1 MPRITQSPHQPL
13 ERPPDLFALLGLC
26 GIRDFTGSLAAAYW
40 CPLCKGRP
48 RDPASGQNARARIET
63 LKIHLNVH
71 NEVIVR
77 CHNCGLAGT
86 ALELLRSHSK
96 VTWEMIAGSLKDA
109 RVFGTDPAPEDWI
122 QRAKQWEKF
131 SIMFEK
137 SKAWY
142 RRMARNGQIE
152 EFAFGEV
159 GMSSATELER
169 NLPGVKL
176 VNRWGKG
183 AMLTVHL
190 HRSLIGLPTHIL
202 IRTKKTNRPVA
213 SYVFQPQEE
222 PLDLVF
228 PEFALYHDWSGELI
242 VFTDLGMSGDLQEAL
257 AQHPS
262 GVAPP
267 LAWIAGCRGDLVDEV
282 SFRAIRYLPAEHEG
296 PELALAFAQPGV
308 EVRVDS
314 EDAVERTA
322 DDIISR
328 SQGRSNTIAYLHT
341 VLQKPWITP
350 HVASRL
356 SEAVSLR
363 LGSSASVLIANS
375 GATDRVLPCTI
386 RGTTYLCRN
395 GIYVKRQGK
404 EDWKPCT
411 NFSLRI
417 EESIL
422 KKDREV
428 AHRLLLQ
435 MDGKTANFTVLSREL
450 QNGRLLLEQA
460 EAAAIEHGF
469 TDLPRVMEP
478 GDIKR
483 LPQIVQATQLK
494 PALHTEQ
501 PPFLGFDSGRF
512 HGPNFTTTSRGV
524 QFRPFHPA
532 ADARWI
538 LSENPWEPQDDHLA
552 CRANELAAWLTSLE
566 PLDRHMASVII
577 HAALA
582 WLQRGSRGLPS
593 FLILPSAAHLELLGA
608 LTGLVPI
615 EVGRGP
621 KVQLGVPRLMRS
633 SYWKFDQ
640 FEKHGRIVAAIE
652 DFHRRTNPQIPI
664 VLHKWSGTSVPCPPS
679 GILALLTHS
688 ILGTT
693 EPQSAVIRLISLVEC
708 TELRRG
714 IRPGLYAAAE
724 HYADA
729 GRYLDTFLS
738 AARRLPD
745 LENYVIRRSKKTYLK
760 RAVVN
765 RLNGEFS
772 FRFRETRLI
781 DELRQ
786 RYPLPQPVRYGRDQT
801 PAFRLPPE
809 VIVP

>member
-1 MPRITQSPHQPL
+1 MR
-13 ERPPDLFALLGLC
+13 LC
-26 GIRDFTGSLAAAYW
+26 GVRDFNGSLGAAHR

-63 LKIHLNVH
+63 LKIHLNVR

-77 CHNCGLAGT
+77 CHNCGLTGT
-86 ALELLRSHSK
+86 AMELLRAHTK
-96 VTWEMIAGSLKDA
+96 DTWEVIAGNLQEA
-109 RVFGTDPAPEDWI
+109 RVFGTDPVPEDWI
-122 QRAKQWEKF
+122 ERAKQWEKF

-159 GMSSATELER
+159 GMSSAAELER

-190 HRSLIGLPTHIL
+190 HRSLLGLASHVL
-202 IRTKKTNRPVA
+202 IRKKKTNRPVA
-213 SYVFQPQEE
+213 SFVFHPPE
-222 PLDLVF
+222 PLHLMV
-228 PEFALYHDWSGELI
+228 PDWSLYRDWSEELT
-242 VFTDLGMSGDLQEAL
+242 VFTDLSMAGSLHEVHTK
-257 AQHPS
+257 HPS
-262 GVAPP
+262 GIAPP
-267 LAWIAGCRGDLVDEV
+267 LAWIADCRGPLIDEIPCRTV
-282 SFRAIRYLPAEHEG
+282 RYLPGEHEG
-296 PELALAFAQPGV
+296 AEFALAFAQPGV
-308 EVRVDS
+308 EVLVGT
-314 EDAVERTA
+314 EDAVARTA

-328 SQGRSNTIAYLHT
+328 TQGRSNTIAYLHT

-350 HVASRL
+350 HVANRL
-356 SEAVSLR
+356 SEAVATR
-363 LGSSASVLIANS
+363 MGRSATTIIARS

-404 EDWKPCT
+404 EDWKPCS

-435 MDGKTANFTVLSREL
+435 MNGKTANFTVLSREL

-460 EAAAIEHGF
+460 TAAAIEHGF
-469 TDLPRVMEP
+469 SDLPRVMEP
-478 GDIKR
+478 GDIKC
-483 LPQIVQATQLK
+483 LPHIVQATQLK
-494 PALHTEQ
+494 PALCTAQ
-501 PPFLGFDSGRF
+501 PPFLGFDRGRF
-512 HGPNFTTTSRGV
+512 HGPNFTATSRGV
-524 QFRPFHPA
+524 QFRPYHSA

-538 LSENPWEPQDDHLA
+538 LPETPWEPQNDHLT
-552 CRANELAAWLTSLE
+552 CRANELAAWLKSLE
-566 PLDRHMASVII
+566 PVDRHMASVII

-582 WLQRGSRGLPS
+582 WLQRGSRSLPS
-593 FLILPSAAHLELLGA
+593 YLILPSELHLKLLGEI
-608 LTGLVPI
+608 TGLVPI

-633 SYWKFDQ
+633 SYWRPDQ

-652 DFHRRTNPQIPI
+652 DLHRRTNPLIPI
-664 VLHKWSGTSVPCPPS
+664 VLHNWTGNSVPSPPS
-679 GILALLTHS
+679 GILALLTHCV
-688 ILGTT
+688 LGTT
-693 EPQSAVIRLISLVEC
+693 ETLSAVIRLLSLVEC

-714 IRPGLYAAAE
+714 IQPGLYAAAE

-738 AARRLPD
+738 AARMLPD
-745 LENYVIRRSKKTYLK
+745 LENYMIRRRKRTYLK
-760 RAVVN
+760 RTVVN
-765 RLNGEFS
+765 RLNEECS
-772 FRFRETRLI
+772 FGFRETRLI

-786 RYPLPQPVRYGRDQT
+786 RYPLPQPVRYGSNQI
-801 PAFRLPPE
+801 PAFRIPPE
-809 VIVP
+809 VIAPKA